1 MMLRNNND
9 NHSQI
14 TTPTQRATIQF
25 VESLLIS
32 ALITGCFAIAPLIES
47 TGPINWYQIIAYF
60 LFAVL
65 WSLIHGVVTY
75 FRPYNPQVS
84 IIETVLDA
92 VERRIQP
99 IVPTP
104 QAPAQSPLVVI
115 HAQTPQIATTT
126 PVVPSTAQPDKDATQ
141 PMTNA
146 TDAIQ
151 KAIAQ
156 RQQLP
161 S

>member
-1 MMLRNNND
+1 MMIRTNND

-14 TTPTQRATIQF
+14 TTPAKRATIQF

-32 ALITGCFAIAPLIES
+32 ALLTGCFVIAPLIES
-47 TGPINWYQIIAYF
+47 TSPINWQQIIVSF

-65 WSLIHGVVTY
+65 WSLIHGVVAY
-75 FRPYNPQVS
+75 FKPYNAQVS

-92 VERRIQP
+92 VERRIHP
-99 IVPTP
+99 IMPTP
-104 QAPAQSPLVVI
+104 QNPLVVI
-115 HAQTPQIATTT
+115 HAQTSQIATTT
-126 PVVPSTAQPDKDATQ
+126 PVATSTVQPDKDATQ

-146 TDAIQ
+146 TAAIQ
-151 KAIAQ
+151 AAIAQ

>member
-1 MMLRNNND
+1 MMLRTD
-9 NHSQI
+9 NHPQI
-14 TTPTQRATIQF
+14 TTPAQRATIQF

-32 ALITGCFAIAPLIES
+32 ALITGCFAIAPLIE
-47 TGPINWYQIIAYF
+47 TMGPINWYQIIAYF

-65 WSLIHGVVTY
+65 WSLIHGVVAY

-99 IVPTP
+99 IMPTP
-104 QAPAQSPLVVI
+104 QSPLVVI

-126 PVVPSTAQPDKDATQ
+126 PVAPSTAQTDKDATQ
-141 PMTNA
+141 PIANA
-146 TDAIQ
+146 TAAIQ
-151 KAIAQ
+151 PAIQ

>member
-1 MMLRNNND
+1 MMLRTNND
-9 NHSQI
+9 NHSQT

-25 VESLLIS
+25 IESLLIS
-32 ALITGCFAIAPLIES
+32 ALLTGCFVIAPLIES
-47 TGPINWYQIIAYF
+47 TGPINWQQIIVSF

-65 WSLIHGVVTY
+65 WSFAHGVVAY
-75 FRPYNPQVS
+75 FKPYNAQVS

-99 IVPTP
+99 IMPTS
-104 QAPAQSPLVVI
+104 QSPLVVI
-115 HAQTPQIATTT
+115 HAQSPTVAPTTH
-126 PVVPSTAQPDKDATQ
+126 VAPSTSQSDKEATQ
-141 PMTNA
+141 PIANVSA
-146 TDAIQ
+146 ALQ
-151 KAIAQ
+151 AVVAQ